1 MIQRKLENLCIDL
14 FKQYPVLTIT
24 GPRQSGKTTLSKMA
38 FPDLAYVNLEE
49 PDTRI
54 MAIDDPRGFLNN
66 FPKGV
71 ILDEIQ
77 RVPQLPSYIQSYVD
91 RAGKN
96 GMYVLTGSQQFE
108 ISNAISQSLAGRTAI
123 IKLLPLSLDEL
134 EGLVKTHD
142 YCELIFKGFYP
153 KLHNEGLSPHNFFMN
168 YFETYVQ
175 RDVRQ
180 LSQIENIQLFEKFIR
195 LLAGRIGQLINY
207 NSLANDLGVS
217 QPTIK
222 KWVGILQ
229 TSYIIYLLPPFYR
242 NIRKR
247 LVKTPKIY
255 FYDVGMVSHLLGLEN
270 KDQIYGY
277 HLRGNLFENLVIT
290 ELIKN
295 RYNNLKTQNLFFYR
309 DKTGHEV
316 DVVIE
321 KPDGLIPI
329 EIKSSETMNMDF
341 FRSIEKFKS
350 FFGIDCKKGYVIYTG
365 DKEYSNDS
373 NSFLNWQ
380 NISIL

>member
-1 MIQRKLENLCIDL
+1 MIKRKLENLCKGL
-14 FKQYPVLTIT
+14 FKQYPVITIT

-49 PDTRI
+49 PDTRM
-54 MAIDDPRGFLNN
+54 MAIDDPRGFLNH
-66 FPKGV
+66 FPEGV

-77 RVPQLPSYIQSYVD
+77 RAPQLPSYIQSYVD
-91 RAGKN
+91 RAGRN

-108 ISNAISQSLAGRTAI
+108 ISNATSQSLAGRTAL
-123 IKLLPLSLDEL
+123 IKLLPFCMDEL
-134 EGLVKTHD
+134 KGLVKKPD
-142 YCELIFKGFYP
+142 YCELIFSGFYP
-153 KLHNEGLSPHNFFMN
+153 KLHNEGLSPYNFFLN

-180 LSQIENIQLFEKFIR
+180 LSQIENIQIFEKFIR

-222 KWVGILQ
+222 NWVSILQ
-229 TSYIIYLLPPFYR
+229 TGYIIYLLPPFYK

-255 FYDVGMVSHLLGLEN
+255 FYDVGMASYLLGLEN
-270 KDQIYGY
+270 KDHIYTH
-277 HLRGNLFENLVIT
+277 HLRGNLFKNLVIT

-295 RYNNLKTQNLFFYR
+295 RFNSIKKQDLFFYR

-316 DVVIE
+316 DIVIE
-321 KPDGLIPI
+321 KPDGLIPV

-341 FRSIEKFKS
+341 LKSIEKFKS
-350 FFGIDCKKGYVIYTG
+350 IIGTDCKKGYIIYTG
-365 DKEYSNDS
+365 EKEYSND
-373 NSFLNWQ
+373 NSTFLNWQ
-380 NISIL
+380 NISIV